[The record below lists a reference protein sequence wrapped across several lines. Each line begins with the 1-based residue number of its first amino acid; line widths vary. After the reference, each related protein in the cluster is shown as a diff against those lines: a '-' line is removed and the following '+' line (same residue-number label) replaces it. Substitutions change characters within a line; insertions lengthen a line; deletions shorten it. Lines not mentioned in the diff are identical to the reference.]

1 MNLWQARERSLEWL
15 SNELVKQKSLVDQGF
30 ELLDECISLLK
41 QYNEKPEDELNG
53 RFAKVVNLTL
63 AKARTLLLG
72 SYSMMLDALAQQA
85 GALLRVLMEAHELL
99 IYFRLDPTRAD
110 QAIDGNLPK
119 SAEISKEIKGEY
131 QDLRGYLNTR
141 ASHLNLSYESVRH
154 LLDYQTFEIKA
165 VQTHSVDIFNKNI
178 TTLNVI
184 QVLVIAEAIRCLNA
198 IGYTPNSLIDEF
210 EDWRLKSIKASSPPS
225 QEA

>member
-15 SNELVKQKSLVDQGF
+15 SNELVKQKALVDQGF

-41 QYNEKPEDELNG
+41 QYNEKPEDELKG

-63 AKARTLLLG
+63 AKARNLLLG

-85 GALLRVLMEAHELL
+85 GALLRLLMETHELL

-119 SAEISKEIKGEY
+119 SGEIAKEIKGEY

-141 ASHLNLSYESVRH
+141 ASHLNLSYESVRY

-165 VQTHSVDIFNKNI
+165 VQTHSVDVFNKNI

-198 IGYTPNSLIDEF
+198 IGYTPNSLLDEF
-210 EDWRLKSIKASSPPS
+210 EDWRLISIKASPPANK
-225 QEA
+225 E